1 VTQFPSLEPPALFG
15 LHDNAALTSKK
26 AQASAF
32 FESMMLL
39 QRSSAVS
46 KSSAAS
52 SSSGSS
58 EDGIAAVARDILARL
73 PPLFDVVAAQAKY
86 AACGLRVLTLN
97 PLTCGGCMPS
107 CTLNPFT
114 YNCCC
119 MIALSTFVRFPVR
132 YEDSMNTVLTQE
144 LVRFNALVDTVCNTL
159 NNLLLAL
166 KGSVLMSSD
175 LDDVANSLRSR

>member
-86 AACGLRVLTLN
+86 ASCGLRV
-97 PLTCGGCMPS
+97 
-107 CTLNPFT
+107 
-114 YNCCC
+114 
-119 MIALSTFVRFPVR
+119 
-132 YEDSMNTVLTQE
+132 
-144 LVRFNALVDTVCNTL
+144 
-159 NNLLLAL
+159 
-166 KGSVLMSSD
+166 
-175 LDDVANSLRSR
+175 